1 METPGTKALAIEIA
15 LASVIVALTCGPA
28 VASAPGTER
37 PAQGPGRTL
46 ADPCQAGTFDQRQY
60 DLEQP
65 DARQQELEQPNSQ
78 RIDGPGDDQRQYDLE
93 QPDQQQQDLERPRYD
108 YD

>member
-1 METPGTKALAIEIA
+1 METPGTKALATDIA
-15 LASVIVALTCGPA
+15 LAAVIVVLTGGPA
-28 VASAPGTER
+28 VSSAPTRR
-37 PAQGPGRTL
+37 PAPDLDRHLTAL
-46 ADPCQAGTFDQRQY
+46 CQAGTFEQRQY

-65 DARQQELEQPNSQ
+65 DQRQQDLERPNSQ
-78 RIDGPGDDQRQYDLE
+78 RIDGAGDDQRQYDLE